1 MTKWLVYKHK
11 FNYKY
16 ICGFDP
22 ITECVDRDCVLE
34 FIVSIDKDISNKD
47 NIKQAAAS
55 AIITI
60 GKKEKTDDSEQTPTY
75 SFGSLSISN
84 MLDDI
89 KKIFLT
95 LLPLGEKKVH
105 LWLDRTKEFS
115 YWDDGSDV
123 NSLCK

>member
-1 MTKWLVYKHK
+1 MAQWVVYKHK

-16 ICGFDP
+16 ICGSDP
-22 ITECVDRDCVLE
+22 ITECVDKDCVLE
-34 FIVSIDKDISNKD
+34 FIVSISGAIVNKD

-60 GKKEKTDDSEQTPTY
+60 GKKENTDDSEETPTY
-75 SFGSLSISN
+75 SFGSLRIN
-84 MLDDI
+84 EMLDDI
-89 KKIFLT
+89 KKVFLT

-105 LWLDRTKEFS
+105 LWFDRTKEFS